1 MTHQQLRDWLVLSYY
16 GELEPVQE
24 KKLQRHLAECQE
36 CRAEKSALEE
46 LHLLLENE
54 KMEVD
59 PRLLEQ
65 ARAQLRG
72 ALRQEG
78 SGKAAH
84 LQRLRGWFSLDWLH
98 GGRALGLTAAS
109 ALIGVVVGMLIF
121 SRQTSLPEQVQ
132 LGIDAQ
138 IAGLEFVD
146 RELSPGDLDLIYQTV
161 RPVRQSG
168 DLDPPRIERILTEAL
183 VSVDNPG
190 VRMRVVN
197 ALEERSAGIDREFQ
211 RVLIE
216 VLKNDSNVGVRR
228 RALAVLSEL
237 ALDES
242 LKEAFTHAVVNDPNA
257 GMRVAAINVLV
268 VKAVG
273 GNSLGSELLSR
284 LASGLEGETNNFI
297 RRRSEEFLQEVNYK

>member
-16 GELEPVQE
+16 GELEPVREQE
-24 KKLQRHLAECQE
+24 LQRHLTGCQQ

-78 SGKAAH
+78 SGKAAY

-98 GGRALGLTAAS
+98 GGRALGLTVAS
-109 ALIGVVVGMLIF
+109 ALIGVVVGMLVF
-121 SRQTSLPEQVQ
+121 SRQTLLPEEVQ
-132 LGIDAQ
+132 LAIDAEM
-138 IAGLEFVD
+138 ASLEFVD
-146 RELSPGDLDLIYQTV
+146 RELSPGDLELIYQTV
-161 RPVRQSG
+161 RPVSQSR
-168 DLDPPRIERILTEAL
+168 DLDQPRIEHVLTEAL

-190 VRMRVVN
+190 VRLRVVN
-197 ALEERSAGIDREFQ
+197 ALEERSTGIDPEFQ
-211 RVLIE
+211 QVLIE

-237 ALDES
+237 DLDES
-242 LKEAFTHAVVNDPNA
+242 LKEAFIHAVVNDPNA
-257 GMRVAAINVLV
+257 GLRV
-268 VKAVG
+268 
-273 GNSLGSELLSR
+273 SDH
-284 LASGLEGETNNFI
+284 
-297 RRRSEEFLQEVNYK
+297 